1 MQFELSDFAIKLIL
15 LFLPGIISFLI
26 INILTNHKE
35 FKFYF
40 ILIYSLLL
48 GFLNYFI
55 YYLIIYLFN
64 YIAKCFN
71 LNFYKTVTFFDFIN
85 GILNKVDFFEII
97 IVCIVSIPV
106 GFLFVIFINH
116 NFLNTFAHHIKSTK
130 KYSEVDVWSHL
141 MNTKI
146 PGWVYIRDIKNNLV
160 YYGYIKVFSDS
171 TEQDELFLK
180 DVKVFRNS
188 DAKFLYEIPGLY
200 LCNSRKNMII
210 EFPYTNIISSKKV
223 KKKVKK

>member
-48 GFLNYFI
+48 GFFNYFI
-55 YYLIIYLFN
+55 YYLIILFSN

-71 LNFYKTVTFFDFIN
+71 LNFFKTITFFDFIN
-85 GILNKVDFFEII
+85 GVLKEVDFLEII
-97 IVCIVSIPV
+97 FVCIISIPV
-106 GFLFVIFINH
+106 GFIFVYFINR
-116 NFLNTFAHHIKSTK
+116 NFLNSFARFLKLTK

-141 MNTKI
+141 MNLKI
-146 PGWVYIRDIKNNLV
+146 PEWVYIRDIKNNLV
-160 YYGYIKVFSDS
+160 YYGWIKVFSDS
-171 TEQDELFLK
+171 TEQDELFLE
-180 DVKVFRNS
+180 DVKVFRYS
-188 DAKFLYEIPGLY
+188 DSKFLYEIPGLY
-200 LCNSRKNMII
+200 LYNSRKNMII
-210 EFPYTNIISSKKV
+210 EFPSTKIIN

>member
-48 GFLNYFI
+48 GFFNYFI
-55 YYLIIYLFN
+55 YYLIILLSN
-64 YIAKCFN
+64 YVAKCFN
-71 LNFYKTVTFFDFIN
+71 LNFFRTVTFFDFIN
-85 GILNKVDFFEII
+85 GVLKEVDFLEII
-97 IVCIVSIPV
+97 YVCIISIPV
-106 GFLFVIFINH
+106 GFIFVYFINR
-116 NFLNTFAHHIKSTK
+116 NFLNRFAHFIKLTK

-141 MNTKI
+141 MNSKI
-146 PGWVYIRDIKNNLV
+146 PEWVYIRDIKNNLV
-160 YYGYIKVFSDS
+160 YYGWIKVFSDS
-171 TEQDELFLK
+171 TEQDELFLE
-180 DVKVFRNS
+180 DVKVFRYS
-188 DAKFLYEIPGLY
+188 DSKFLYEIPGLY
-200 LCNSRKNMII
+200 LYNSRKNMII
-210 EFPYTNIISSKKV
+210 EFPSTKIIN

>member
-48 GFLNYFI
+48 GFFNYFI
-55 YYLIIYLFN
+55 YYLIILLSN
-64 YIAKCFN
+64 YVAKCFN
-71 LNFYKTVTFFDFIN
+71 LNFFRTVTFFDFIN
-85 GILNKVDFFEII
+85 GVLKEVDFLEII
-97 IVCIVSIPV
+97 YVCIISIPV
-106 GFLFVIFINH
+106 GFIFVYFINR
-116 NFLNTFAHHIKSTK
+116 NFLNRFAHFTKLTK

-141 MNTKI
+141 MNSKI
-146 PGWVYIRDIKNNLV
+146 PEWVYIRDIKNNLV
-160 YYGYIKVFSDS
+160 YYGWIKVFSDS
-171 TEQDELFLK
+171 TEQDELFLE
-180 DVKVFRNS
+180 DVKVFRYS
-188 DAKFLYEIPGLY
+188 DSKFLYEIQGLY
-200 LCNSRKNMII
+200 LYNSRKNMVI
-210 EFPYTNIISSKKV
+210 EFPSTKIIN

>member
-48 GFLNYFI
+48 GFFNYFI
-55 YYLIIYLFN
+55 YYLIILLSN
-64 YIAKCFN
+64 YVAKCFN
-71 LNFYKTVTFFDFIN
+71 LNFFKTIIFFDFIN
-85 GILNKVDFFEII
+85 GVLKKVDFSEII
-97 IVCIVSIPV
+97 IVCIISIPV
-106 GFLFVIFINH
+106 GFLFVYFINR
-116 NFLNTFAHHIKSTK
+116 NFLNRFACFLKLTK

-141 MNTKI
+141 MNSKI
-146 PGWVYIRDIKNNLV
+146 PNWVYIRDIKNNLV
-160 YYGYIKVFSDS
+160 YYGWIQFFSDS
-171 TEQDELFLK
+171 TEQDELFLE
-180 DVKVFRNS
+180 DVKVFRYS
-188 DAKFLYEIPGLY
+188 DSKFLYKIPGLY
-200 LCNSRKNMII
+200 LYNSRKNMVI
-210 EFPYTNIISSKKV
+210 EFPSTKIIN

>member
-48 GFLNYFI
+48 GFFNYFI
-55 YYLIIYLFN
+55 YYLIILLSN
-64 YIAKCFN
+64 YVAKCFN
-71 LNFYKTVTFFDFIN
+71 LNFFRTITFFDFIN
-85 GILNKVDFFEII
+85 GVLKEVDFLEII
-97 IVCIVSIPV
+97 SVCIISIPV
-106 GFLFVIFINH
+106 GFIFVYFINR
-116 NFLNTFAHHIKSTK
+116 NFLNRFAHFIKSTK

-141 MNTKI
+141 MNSKI
-146 PGWVYIRDIKNNLV
+146 PEWVYIRDIKNNLV
-160 YYGYIKVFSDS
+160 YYGWIQVFSDS
-171 TEQDELFLK
+171 TEQDELFLE
-180 DVKVFRNS
+180 DVKVFRYS
-188 DAKFLYEIPGLY
+188 DSEFLYEIPGLY
-200 LCNSRKNMII
+200 LYNSRKNMVI
-210 EFPYTNIISSKKV
+210 EFPSTKIIN